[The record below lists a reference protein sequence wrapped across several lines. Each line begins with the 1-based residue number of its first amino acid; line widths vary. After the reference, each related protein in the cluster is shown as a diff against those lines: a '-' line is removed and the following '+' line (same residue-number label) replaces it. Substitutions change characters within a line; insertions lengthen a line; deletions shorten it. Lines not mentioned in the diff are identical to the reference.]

1 MLIVTSQIAVNN
13 ASVDQDLLVI
23 HTTIVTNHQNRY
35 ANQIH
40 ALPMDSVSF
49 KTTVNQFVSVHSE
62 WAVIQRQLDAT
73 IMNVI
78 RTAIAPKIMHA

>member
-40 ALPMDSVSF
+40 ALPTDSVLF
-49 KTTVNQFVSVHSE
+49 KTMVNQSVSVHSE